1 LKAEVLKLPAC
12 VACFSGLQDVEHSG
26 TVRTLIDKRIII
38 GSALAAAVATTAMIL
53 THKEIRMAKME
64 STVTIA
70 RPVEEV
76 FRFFLDLDR
85 NARTTDPNVESVTK
99 TPEGP
104 TGPGTT
110 FLFRQRALGAMRE
123 TATTFVSIQPNRRI
137 EIEARLGPLRPKG
150 AIGFD
155 QTNLGTTVTVRL
167 NPNPIGPLKLLSPV
181 FARIGERVWDK
192 RLARLRDA
200 LERSSESQLSD
211 HKRPA
216 AR

>member
-1 LKAEVLKLPAC
+1 MSSIP
-12 VACFSGLQDVEHSG
+12 GP
-26 TVRTLIDKRIII
+26 VRTLVNKRIII
-38 GSALAAAVATTAMIL
+38 GSTLAAVATTAMIL
-53 THKEIRMAKME
+53 AHKEIGMAKME

-70 RPVEEV
+70 RPLEVV

-110 FLFRQRALGAMRE
+110 FLFRQRAFGGMRE
-123 TATTFVSIQPNRRI
+123 TATTFVSIEPNRKI

-155 QTNLGTTVTVRL
+155 QANLGTTVTVRL
-167 NPNPIGPLKLLSPV
+167 NPDPIGPLKLLSPI

-192 RLARLRDA
+192 RLARLKDA
-200 LERSSESQLSD
+200 L
-211 HKRPA
+211 
-216 AR
+216 

>member
-1 LKAEVLKLPAC
+1 MSSIP
-12 VACFSGLQDVEHSG
+12 GP
-26 TVRTLIDKRIII
+26 VRTRMNKRIII
-38 GSALAAAVATTAMIL
+38 RSALAGAVATTAMIL
-53 THKEIRMAKME
+53 AHKEIGMAKME

-85 NARTTDPNVESVTK
+85 NGRTTDPNVESVIK
-99 TPEGP
+99 TPKGP
-104 TGPGTT
+104 TGLGTT

-123 TATTFVSIQPNRRI
+123 TATTFVSIEPNRQI
-137 EIEARLGPLRPKG
+137 DIEARLGPLRPKG

-155 QTNLGTTVTVRL
+155 RANLDTTVTVRL

-181 FARIGERVWDK
+181 FARIGKRVWDE
-192 RLARLRDA
+192 RLARLKDA
-200 LERSSESQLSD
+200 LERSPESQLSD

>member
-1 LKAEVLKLPAC
+1 MSSIP
-12 VACFSGLQDVEHSG
+12 GP
-26 TVRTLIDKRIII
+26 VRTLINKRIII

-53 THKEIRMAKME
+53 AHKEIGMAKME

-85 NARTTDPNVESVTK
+85 NARKTDPNVESVTK

-123 TATTFVSIQPNRRI
+123 TATTFVSIEPNRKI

-155 QTNLGTTVTVRL
+155 QANLGTTVTVRL

-192 RLARLRDA
+192 RLARLKDA

>member
-1 LKAEVLKLPAC
+1 M
-12 VACFSGLQDVEHSG
+12 
-26 TVRTLIDKRIII
+26 RTLIDKRIII

-110 FLFRQRALGAMRE
+110 FLFRQRALGAMR
-123 TATTFVSIQPNRRI
+123 
-137 EIEARLGPLRPKG
+137 
-150 AIGFD
+150 D
-155 QTNLGTTVTVRL
+155 
-167 NPNPIGPLKLLSPV
+167 
-181 FARIGERVWDK
+181 
-192 RLARLRDA
+192 RDHIRFHRA
-200 LERSSESQLSD
+200 
-211 HKRPA
+211 
-216 AR
+216 

>member
-1 LKAEVLKLPAC
+1 VSRVPA
-12 VACFSGLQDVEHSG
+12 AYN
-26 TVRTLIDKRIII
+26 RIII
-38 GSALAAAVATTAMIL
+38 ASALAAVATTAIIL
-53 THKEIRMAKME
+53 PHKEIAMVKME

-70 RPVEEV
+70 RPVQEV

-104 TGPGTT
+104 TRPGTT
-110 FLFRQRALGAMRE
+110 FLLRQRALGAMRE
-123 TATTFVSIQPNRRI
+123 TATTFVSIELNRKI
-137 EIEARLGPLRPKG
+137 EIDATLGPLRPRG
-150 AIGFD
+150 AIDFD
-155 QTNLGTTVTVRL
+155 ETNLGTTVTVRL

-192 RLARLRDA
+192 RLARLKDA
-200 LERSSESQLSD
+200 LERSTESHLIDHQRSE
-211 HKRPA
+211 

>member
-1 LKAEVLKLPAC
+1 MV
-12 VACFSGLQDVEHSG
+12 
-26 TVRTLIDKRIII
+26 
-38 GSALAAAVATTAMIL
+38 
-53 THKEIRMAKME
+53 KME

-70 RPVEEV
+70 RPVQEV

-104 TGPGTT
+104 TRPGTT
-110 FLFRQRALGAMRE
+110 FLLRQRALGAMRE
-123 TATTFVSIQPNRRI
+123 TATTFVSIELNRKI
-137 EIEARLGPLRPKG
+137 EIDATLGPLRPRG
-150 AIGFD
+150 AIDFD
-155 QTNLGTTVTVRL
+155 ETNLGTTVTVRL

-192 RLARLRDA
+192 RLARLKDA
-200 LERSSESQLSD
+200 LERSTESHLIDHQRSE
-211 HKRPA
+211 

>member
-1 LKAEVLKLPAC
+1 VSRVPA
-12 VACFSGLQDVEHSG
+12 AYN
-26 TVRTLIDKRIII
+26 RIII
-38 GSALAAAVATTAMIL
+38 ASALAAVATTAIIL
-53 THKEIRMAKME
+53 PHKEIAMVKME

-70 RPVEEV
+70 RPVQEV

-110 FLFRQRALGAMRE
+110 FRFRQRALGAMRE
-123 TATTFVSIQPNRRI
+123 TATTFVSIEPNRKI
-137 EIEARLGPLRPKG
+137 DIEARLGPLRPKG

>member
-1 LKAEVLKLPAC
+1 VSRVPA
-12 VACFSGLQDVEHSG
+12 AYN
-26 TVRTLIDKRIII
+26 RIII
-38 GSALAAAVATTAMIL
+38 ASALAAVATTAIIL
-53 THKEIRMAKME
+53 PHKEIAMVKME

-70 RPVEEV
+70 RPVQEV

-104 TGPGTT
+104 TRPGTT
-110 FLFRQRALGAMRE
+110 FLLRQRALGAMRE
-123 TATTFVSIQPNRRI
+123 TATTFVSIESNRKI
-137 EIEARLGPLRPKG
+137 EIDATLGPLRPRG
-150 AIGFD
+150 AIDFD
-155 QTNLGTTVTVRL
+155 ETNLGTTVTVRL

-192 RLARLRDA
+192 RLARLKDA
-200 LERSSESQLSD
+200 LERSTESHLIDHQRSE
-211 HKRPA
+211 

>member
-123 TATTFVSIQPNRRI
+123 TATTFVSIEPNRRI

>member
-123 TATTFVSIQPNRRI
+123 TATTFVSIEPNRRI

-150 AIGFD
+150 AIGLD

>member
-53 THKEIRMAKME
+53 AHKEIRMAKME

-123 TATTFVSIQPNRRI
+123 TATTFVSIEPNRRI

>member
-1 LKAEVLKLPAC
+1 
-12 VACFSGLQDVEHSG
+12 
-26 TVRTLIDKRIII
+26 LIWRYHINKRIII
-38 GSALAAAVATTAMIL
+38 ASALAAVATTAMIL
-53 THKEIRMAKME
+53 PHQEIAMVKME

-70 RPVEEV
+70 RSVEEV

-104 TGPGTT
+104 TRPGTT

-123 TATTFVSIQPNRRI
+123 TATTFVSIEPNRKI
-137 EIEARLGPLRPKG
+137 EIDARLGPLRPRG

-181 FARIGERVWDK
+181 FTRIGEMVWDK
-192 RLARLRDA
+192 RLARLKDA
-200 LERSSESQLSD
+200 LERSPESQLID
-211 HKRPA
+211 HQRPA